1 MVEFEQENVYWVICK
16 FPSYSNDTVKT
27 TESDFSN
34 KHLFKLNIN
43 SFMTEVL
50 YGPYM
55 VWTGFYMIRTSVMK
69 ELKTSAILGAYR
81 NLDAIKINGG
91 AFL

>member
-43 SFMTEVL
+43 SFMTEVPIWSL
-50 YGPYM
+50 YGLDWFLYDRDLRHERIENICD
-55 VWTGFYMIRTSVMK
+55 IRGVS
-69 ELKTSAILGAYR
+69 
-81 NLDAIKINGG
+81 
-91 AFL
+91 

>member
-1 MVEFEQENVYWVICK
+1 
-16 FPSYSNDTVKT
+16 
-27 TESDFSN
+27 
-34 KHLFKLNIN
+34 
-43 SFMTEVL
+43 MTEVL

-55 VWTGFYMIRTSVMK
+55 VWTGFYMIGTSVMK

-81 NLDAIKINGG
+81 NLDAIKIHGG